1 MISVFLF
8 ISIVSSAQEGG
19 LFLTNFQE
27 SRQAED
33 QNWAICQDSRDIM
46 LFANRRGVAIF
57 DGYSWELKRLPVIPY
72 SMVYNNDDERVY
84 LGGEDEYGFL
94 ARNDRGIY
102 EYNHIETDSSFS
114 GIVTGIVFTDTT
126 LWVLTSNCIVGHSAE
141 TFEITHLI
149 HAHKDAPFS
158 SIFASP
164 AGVFV
169 SLYSSGLFRLAG
181 ETLVTLITGYMTA
194 QDDILFTLPYDSR
207 KVMIGL
213 ASGTI
218 QLFDG
223 LEFFLWEP
231 EDEGYISDNQLAG
244 GHIANDSLLLF
255 STIEGGVAVVGKKDK
270 RLHHIINYETGLPD
284 NEVYAVGSDNNL
296 GLWISHEF
304 GLTRADLTLPVRNF
318 GIYPGLNGNIISSL
332 WHEGNLYVGTS
343 DGLFVLREIKEY
355 RNVDVLERV
364 RSSRRAAAK
373 VSRPAENT
381 LSSGAGSGSGQEQE
395 QEQEQEVTVIQRHRS
410 VFDRIFG
417 KKDVNKPVEK
427 DKPADVIKDK
437 PVALEME
444 REKPFV
450 TDIQLRPDYVYV
462 RRTESVVHSVYYE
475 YKKIP
480 GIDEKCR
487 QLVSTSHGILAATSM
502 GLYSITRDNAIAVET
517 DRYIN
522 RIGTVM
528 ADGSHLVVTNNG
540 CFSVAFRGSKWKVT
554 ESDVDDNRAFFS
566 GVTDDDNN
574 LWLGAEN
581 CIVRIK
587 ADNAGG
593 PEILE
598 YSVPNEYLQRYHVE
612 YVRDTLFVL
621 NSSGIYFFD
630 KVSEDLVFLKRFQKY
645 ERQPFTY
652 ILTENGS
659 PWIVQ
664 DQIIEFFG
672 DDSDWTAR
680 KESLLRLFD
689 GITSITSA
697 INAVWITD
705 ASDRIFRIDT
715 DPSKNLSL
723 DLDLYIGRFSDND
736 EPFFDVEIAEFERGH
751 REVNFRFISP
761 YYSNQKSVQ
770 YSYLLSADAE
780 EWSEW
785 SSDPSF
791 TKFLK
796 PGHYTLRA
804 ISRAAVGTTS
814 DERTLQFRIRPRF
827 IETTGFYVILFL
839 VFSTVIYIIVKM
851 REGKLLHDKKIL
863 EDRVLERTA
872 EIEAQK
878 KEITSSI
885 EYASRIQHAM
895 LPAETVLHDA
905 FSDHF
910 ILYRPRNI
918 VSGDFYWISR
928 EDERVFIT
936 AADCTG
942 HGVPG
947 AFMSMLGISA
957 INDIINSDATLTAAE
972 VLERLRDRIIKSLKQ
987 TGRQGEAAD
996 GIDMAF
1002 CIFDRKTSLIEFAGA
1017 YNSLVHFRKSKITE
1031 YRGNRMPI
1039 GIYHGESERF
1049 SYRIVKLDKG
1059 DTLYLFTDGFAD
1071 QFGGPAQTKY
1081 KTKNLK
1087 LLLSSI
1093 KDLPMSDQMMMLNEE
1108 FDRWRGTGEQTDDIT
1123 IIGIRI

>member
-1 MISVFLF
+1 
-8 ISIVSSAQEGG
+8 
-19 LFLTNFQE
+19 
-27 SRQAED
+27 
-33 QNWAICQDSRDIM
+33 M
-46 LFANRRGVAIF
+46 LFR
-57 DGYSWELKRLPVIPY
+57 
-72 SMVYNNDDERVY
+72 
-84 LGGEDEYGFL
+84 
-94 ARNDRGIY
+94 
-102 EYNHIETDSSFS
+102 SS
-114 GIVTGIVFTDTT
+114 T
-126 LWVLTSNCIVGHSAE
+126 E
-141 TFEITHLI
+141 TFEVTHI
-149 HAHKDAPFS
+149 IEATDEEPFTS
-158 SIFASP
+158 MFSSP
-164 AGVFV
+164 AGIFV
-169 SLYSSGLFRLAG
+169 SLYSSGLFHLKG
-181 ETLVTLITGYMTA
+181 ETLVPLITGYMTA
-194 QDDILFTLPYDSR
+194 TDDILFTLPYDSR
-207 KVMIGL
+207 HVMIGL

-223 LEFFLWEP
+223 LEFSLWEP
-231 EDEGYISDNQLAG
+231 ADAGYISDNQLAG

-255 STIEGGVAVVGKKDK
+255 STIEGGVAIVGKKDK

-318 GIYPGLNGNIISSL
+318 GIYQGLRGNIISSL

-364 RSSRRAAAK
+364 RSSRRTAVQA
-373 VSRPAENT
+373 SRSVEAT
-381 LSSGAGSGSGQEQE
+381 GSSVIAGLGQEE
-395 QEQEQEVTVIQRHRS
+395 PVLPQRRT

-417 KKDVNKPVEK
+417 KKDLNKSVEK
-427 DKPADVIKDK
+427 DKPVEVEKDK
-437 PVALEME
+437 PFVA
-444 REKPFV
+444 
-450 TDIQLRPDYVYV
+450 DIQLRPDYIYV
-462 RRTESVVHSVYYE
+462 RRTESVVHAVYHE
-475 YKKIP
+475 FKKVP

-487 QLVSTSHGILAATSM
+487 QLVSTPHGILAATSM
-502 GLYSITRDNAIAVET
+502 GLYSVSVENAIAVET

-528 ADGSHLVVTNNG
+528 ADGSHIILTNSG
-540 CFSVAFRGSKWKVT
+540 YFSVAFNGKKWEVT
-554 ESDVDDNRAFFS
+554 ESAVDDNRAFFS
-566 GVTDDDNN
+566 GVTDNDNN

-581 CIVRIK
+581 CVVRIK
-587 ADNAGG
+587 SYNQPK
-593 PEILE
+593 PEITE
-598 YSVPNEYLQRYHVE
+598 YSVPNEYIQRYHAE
-612 YVRDTLFVL
+612 YMRDTLFVL

-630 KVSEDLVFLKRFQKY
+630 KVSGNLEFLKRFQKN
-645 ERQPFTY
+645 EGQPFTY

-659 PWIVQ
+659 PWIIQ
-664 DQIIEFFG
+664 DQVPEFFG
-672 DDSDWTAR
+672 EDSDRAAHR
-680 KESLLRLFD
+680 ESLLRLFD

-697 INAVWITD
+697 KNTVWITD

-715 DPSKNLSL
+715 DPSKNLSQ
-723 DLDLYIGRFSDND
+723 DLDIYIGRFSETD
-736 EPFFDVEIAEFERGH
+736 EPFFDVEIADFERGH

-770 YSYLLSADAE
+770 YSYLLSGDTE
-780 EWSEW
+780 KWSEW
-785 SSDPSF
+785 ASDPSF

-796 PGHYTLRA
+796 PGQYTLMV
-804 ISRAAVGTTS
+804 ISRAAAGS
-814 DERTLQFRIRPRF
+814 SSKERTLQFRIRPKF
-827 IETTGFYVILFL
+827 IETTAFYAILILIF
-839 VFSTVIYIIVKM
+839 VTVIYIIVKM
-851 REGKLLHDKKIL
+851 REEKLMRDKKVL
-863 EDRVLERTA
+863 EQRVLERTS

-895 LPAETVLHDA
+895 LPAVAVLDEA

-928 EDERVFIT
+928 EDDRVFIT

-1002 CIFDRKTSLIEFAGA
+1002 CIFDRETSVIEFAGA
-1017 YNSLVHFRKSKITE
+1017 YNSMIHFRKSKITE

-1049 SYRIVKLDKG
+1049 SNRIVKLEKG
-1059 DTLYLFTDGFAD
+1059 DTLYLLTDGFAD

-1108 FDRWRGTGEQTDDIT
+1108 FDRWRGTGEQTDDVT